1 MTKKFFTLLI
11 ILFTLPAFAEDERP
25 WWKLWPSEEQQ
36 TVIEETTTVIADKLF
51 TEDERSILN
60 DYLRK
65 NDTIDRHEEDDD
77 NHGKKGKKAKKQKA
91 LPPGLQ
97 KKVERGGELPPGWQK
112 KIARGEVLDEDVYL
126 ASKGLPQDILD
137 QLPNEPE
144 GTIIRQIDD
153 TIVRVIEA
161 TDVILDVLQGNVE

>member
-1 MTKKFFTLLI
+1 MAKKIFTLL
-11 ILFTLPAFAEDERP
+11 LLVFTIPAVAEEERP
-25 WWKLWPSEEQQ
+25 WWKFWPSEEQQ
-36 TVIEETTTVIADKLF
+36 AAVEETSVVIADKLF
-51 TEDERSILN
+51 TADERSILN
-60 DYLRK
+60 EYLSK
-65 NDTIDRHEEDDD
+65 GNVNKRHEDDD
-77 NHGKKGKKAKKQKA
+77 NHGKKDKKAKKQKA

-112 KIARGEVLDEDVYL
+112 KIARGEVLDDDLYL

-137 QLPNEPE
+137 QLPSEPE

-161 TDVILDVLQGNVE
+161 TDVILDVLQGNVVE